1 MRTELNNIV
10 FKVQRPLWSSGKGSL
25 KDAEK
30 YWFFYDET
38 RSFEFLGE
46 ATKELITLM
55 GPSDKM
61 YVVANLVPVPGTD
74 SHSFVPV
81 KRLPEEEVPTWW

>member
-10 FKVQRPLWSSGKGSL
+10 FKVQRPLWPLG
-25 KDAEK
+25 DEK
-30 YWFFYDET
+30 YWLFYDET
-38 RSFEFLGE
+38 RSLEFLGK
-46 ATKELITLM
+46 ATEELITLM

-74 SHSFVPV
+74 SHSFEPV
-81 KRLPEEEVPTWW
+81 RRLPEEEVPTW

>member
-10 FKVQRPLWSSGKGSL
+10 FKVQRPLWSLG
-25 KDAEK
+25 DEE
-30 YWFFYDET
+30 YWLFYDKT
-38 RSFEFLGE
+38 RSLEFLGK
-46 ATKELITLM
+46 ATEELITLM

-74 SHSFVPV
+74 SHSFEPV
-81 KRLPEEEVPTWW
+81 RRLPEEEVPTW